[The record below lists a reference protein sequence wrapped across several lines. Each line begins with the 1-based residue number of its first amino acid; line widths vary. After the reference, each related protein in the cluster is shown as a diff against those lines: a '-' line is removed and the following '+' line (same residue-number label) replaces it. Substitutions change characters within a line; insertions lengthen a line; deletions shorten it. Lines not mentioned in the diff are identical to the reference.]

1 MARYIQLVEK
11 QEVFCSFA
19 SREIL
24 KQLWAGD
31 LVSMIASGLSA
42 YHMDVRDLTF

>member
-1 MARYIQLVEK
+1 MAQYVQLVEK

-24 KQLWAGD
+24 QADMGQGTWF
-31 LVSMIASGLSA
+31 
-42 YHMDVRDLTF
+42 DVRDLTI